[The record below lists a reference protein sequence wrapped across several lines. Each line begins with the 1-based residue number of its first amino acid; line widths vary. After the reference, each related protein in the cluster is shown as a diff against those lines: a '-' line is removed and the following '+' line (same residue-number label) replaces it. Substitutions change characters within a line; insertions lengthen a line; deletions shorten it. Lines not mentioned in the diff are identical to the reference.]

1 MQKKGIFLPQET
13 NETCGISCILM
24 ALTAFGRIKKPQMSA
39 MDEKSTESIFY
50 EMYGFNPD
58 GKGGRRMGTLGSAIA
73 YALSC
78 RRLDVQL
85 WHESEALIENRD
97 GYFPEALHEKMLAAH
112 REWIAKAQGA
122 FVVRAGMTIDAQV
135 IRAELARE
143 RLVIVQCLV
152 EGDADGMHD
161 HVLHWI
167 LMFDWK
173 DVKFRAYDPA
183 YTPPSRK
190 SPSYIELTEQELE
203 AYMDTPVGAAAVSVG
218 ARGTMSGGRADL
230 RAEGRRVLSP
240 RPERIEPEDRAGGRL
255 LNR

>member
-24 ALTAFGRIKKPQMSA
+24 ALTAFGRIKKPQPAA
-39 MDEKSTESIFY
+39 MDERSTESIFY
-50 EMYGFNPD
+50 EMYGFDVGN
-58 GKGGRRMGTLGSAIA
+58 GKKMGTLGSAIA

-97 GYFPEALHEKMLAAH
+97 GYFPEALHEKMLASH
-112 REWIAKAQGA
+112 REWIDKAQGA
-122 FVVRAGMTIDAQV
+122 FAVRAGMTIDAQA

-143 RLVIVQCLV
+143 RLVIVQCMV

-167 LMFDWK
+167 LVFDWK
-173 DVKFRAYDPA
+173 DGKFRAYDPA

-190 SPSYIELTEQELE
+190 SPSYIELSEQELE
-203 AYMDTPVGAAAVSVG
+203 AYMDTPVGAAVISVG
-218 ARGTMSGGRADL
+218 
-230 RAEGRRVLSP
+230 
-240 RPERIEPEDRAGGRL
+240 ERE
-255 LNR
+255 